1 MSPVTHYVVDEASAS
16 VTFAATSSVHS
27 IRSTGSASGW
37 FEAARDGGVLSDAA
51 GVAGPLEVPL
61 EGFSSGNPL
70 VDREMKRRLG
80 SGANPRII
88 ADLVS
93 AVQTDV
99 GGMTLTGTIGFLGTE
114 VLVEGE
120 VMLRDGARL
129 VGTGGFDV
137 RWWGLEPPRLLM
149 LRVDPIVTVEID
161 LPLIAQPQP
170 EAT

>member
-1 MSPVTHYVVDEASAS
+1 MERFDD
-16 VTFAATSSVHS
+16 
-27 IRSTGSASGW
+27 
-37 FEAARDGGVLSDAA
+37 ARALHERAAA
-51 GVAGPLEVPL
+51 GTDSVPWDL
-61 EGFSSGNPL
+61 DRLFRSRLCEL

-99 GGMTLTGTIGFLGTE
+99 GGMTLTGTIDFLGTE